1 MVADINAIRLYVG
14 IPCSNRGQYSP
25 LSRPLHTPTSLPARC
40 THFAYGNN
48 ACSFTSYRCHRLNPA
63 RNTTFFFHHGQ
74 LNSGFASSSWGVFLH
89 RLSPTA
95 WEASATCQAFGQP
108 VCFCGCIGGFIDLVI
123 LPSLHLAC
131 LSAFDSADR
140 GG

>member
-1 MVADINAIRLYVG
+1 MDADNTDIHQYMGLPSSYWGR
-14 IPCSNRGQYSP
+14 YSP
-25 LSRPLHTPTSLPARC
+25 LSSPYNTPTSLPARH
-40 THFAYGNN
+40 T
-48 ACSFTSYRCHRLNPA
+48 SFSNWSIARTITIVRYRHRIPV
-63 RNTTFFFHHGQ
+63 RNGTFSLYRGRIIP
-74 LNSGFASSSWGVFLH
+74 GFASSSWGVFLH

-95 WEASATCQAFGQP
+95 WEASAPCHAFGQP
-108 VCFCGCIGGFIDLVI
+108 VCFCGCIVGFIDLVI